1 MENVIPKAYY
11 NHLVGDGPD
20 PRIVDWP
27 LMDIKYPIAI
37 SIAYLVF
44 IPVGMAAM
52 KGCDKFQLKSFSMLH
67 NAILFFLSLYM
78 TVETILACI
87 DSFGWDKNF
96 TLFCNANDPQLLA
109 GAPVYKDGFSKS
121 GYRLACVLWV
131 HYVSKAYEFFDTVI
145 MVLKK
150 NNRQVS
156 FLHVYHHA
164 TTFFPVWFC
173 VVTYGPGGEAWFCCF
188 LNSLVHVFM
197 YGYYFFASLGIQIV
211 AIKKSITTFQ
221 MVQFLCF
228 IGQSV
233 YLLFVKDCYTPRMS
247 PWMLL
252 VQCAI
257 FFTLFFHFYLTAYG
271 KNPKGSKDAIAA
283 SNKPKRVKKVD

>member
-1 MENVIPKAYY
+1 MLYTPRAFCVI
-11 NHLVGDGPD
+11 LVN
-20 PRIVDWP
+20 RP
-27 LMDIKYPIAI
+27 LQLFKKL
-37 SIAYLVF
+37 SWGLVF
-44 IPVGMAAM
+44 LSWEYKAHSASHDE
-52 KGCDKFQLKSFSMLH
+52 KTHSLCSFLKAQQQSE
-67 NAILFFLSLYM
+67 A
-78 TVETILACI
+78 
-87 DSFGWDKNF
+87 
-96 TLFCNANDPQLLA
+96 
-109 GAPVYKDGFSKS
+109 
-121 GYRLACVLWV
+121 ACV
-131 HYVSKAYEFFDTVI
+131 
-145 MVLKK
+145 
-150 NNRQVS
+150 
-156 FLHVYHHA
+156 
-164 TTFFPVWFC
+164 C
-173 VVTYGPGGEAWFCCF
+173 VCVCPWLA
-188 LNSLVHVFM
+188 